1 MACTTLPPDIQGCL
15 NIPLVRGDDKEL
27 TLTFTDGDSTPI
39 DLTGYDIKM
48 EVRQGGS
55 YSSVVSV
62 KTPSEGITVSG
73 NQLSIVFGEDDAVY
87 QRDYGVLSYDIA
99 FTLADITQ
107 HWIKG
112 QIIITKSITE
122 TWK

>member
-1 MACTTLPPDIQGCL
+1 MACTQLPADIQGCL
-15 NIPLVRGDDKEL
+15 NIPLVRGDDKEF
-27 TLTFTDGDSTPI
+27 TLTFTDGDSNPI

-55 YSSVVSV
+55 YSYVVSV
-62 KTPSEGITVSG
+62 KTPSEGMTVSG
-73 NQLSIVFGEDDAVY
+73 NQLSVIFEEDDAVY
-87 QRDYGVLSYDIA
+87 QRDYGILSYDIA
-99 FTLADITQ
+99 FTSGGITQ

-112 QIIITKSITE
+112 QITITKSITE

>member
-1 MACTTLPPDIQGCL
+1 MACVQLPADIQGCL
-15 NIPLVRGDDKEL
+15 NISLIRGDDKEI
-27 TLTFTDGDSTPI
+27 TLTFDDDGGNPI

-62 KTPSEGITVSG
+62 KTPVNGIAVNG

-87 QRDYGVLSYDIA
+87 QRDYGALLYDIA
-99 FTLADITQ
+99 FTKDDITQ

-112 QIIITKSITE
+112 QILITKSITE